1 MYKLWIEGKKIN
13 EEHTFNSWDETMDYI
28 DDHYSDNCDYWIS
41 VNGQPAMEVRDIWGA
56 NVSPLYAFIS
66 LTRVSAARERP
77 TRAVSPTL

>member
-41 VNGQPAMEVRDIWGA
+41 VNGQPAMEVRDIWGG
-56 NVSPLYAFIS
+56 
-66 LTRVSAARERP
+66 
-77 TRAVSPTL
+77 